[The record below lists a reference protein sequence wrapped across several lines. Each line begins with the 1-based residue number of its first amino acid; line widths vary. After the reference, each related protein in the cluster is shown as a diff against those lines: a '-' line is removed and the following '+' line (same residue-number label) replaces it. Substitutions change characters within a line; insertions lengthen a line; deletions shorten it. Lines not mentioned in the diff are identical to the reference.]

1 MTAHAPITPAPAS
14 ETLNFAWQILS
25 GEWMPCS
32 FTRAEWIKAAEYA
45 VDGDL
50 ADLDYLLDLDAQE
63 RPYEPELWSWNAAM
77 VHPDDPCQS
86 KGRAW

>member
-1 MTAHAPITPAPAS
+1 MKHAPITPAPAS

-32 FTRAEWIKAAEYA
+32 FTRAEWIGAAEYA

-50 ADLDYLLDLDAQE
+50 ADLDHMLDLDAQE
-63 RPYEPELWSWNAAM
+63 RPYDPVEDDSEWREWALPAMGYVPAGGAA
-77 VHPDDPCQS
+77 
-86 KGRAW
+86 

>member
-1 MTAHAPITPAPAS
+1 MKHTPITPAPN

-50 ADLDYLLDLDAQE
+50 ADLDHMLDLDAQE
-63 RPYEPELWSWNAAM
+63 RPYDPAEDDSEWREWAAESY
-77 VHPDDPCQS
+77 VPA
-86 KGRAW
+86 GGVA